1 MVNNQK
7 LLVFGFAIAIFV
19 IVITIYLIRNR
30 ENSID
35 DHKDDFADFSGYKDK
50 YVTYM
55 DSSGNIGGVSIGTLI
70 DRPVNDGLNRAYNIL
85 KNYVAIGVETKTVTT
100 DDLIVTKSFNLLP
113 SGIIVAYHGSA
124 APKGWLICDG
134 KNGTPNLQGRFILGS
149 GLGNGLTER
158 KFDTAGGTEIE
169 TLTLEQMPAHTHP
182 FSDNAPSGYTYKFGE
197 NTMANQTAIKTY
209 QIIPS
214 TTGTTGGKDGV
225 NQPHNNM
232 PPYYVLTYIMKS

>member
-124 APKGWLICDG
+124 APKGWLFCDG
-134 KNGTPNLQGRFILGS
+134 TNGTPNLQGRFILGT
-149 GLGNGLTER
+149 GQGNGLTYR
-158 KFDTAGGTEIE
+158 KFDTAGGTESE
-169 TLTLEQMPAHTHP
+169 TLTVEQMPTHAH
-182 FSDNAPSGYTYKFGE
+182 GYDTLDMEGKQLQDG
-197 NTMANQTAIKTY
+197 NKVDGNQKARWVNHATQAA
-209 QIIPS
+209 
-214 TTGTTGGKDGV
+214 GG

>member
-124 APKGWLICDG
+124 APKGWLFCDG
-134 KNGTPNLQGRFILGS
+134 TNGTPNLQGRFILGT
-149 GLGNGLTER
+149 GQGNGLTYRPFE
-158 KFDTAGGTEIE
+158 TVGGTETE
-169 TLTLEQMPAHTHP
+169 TLTEAQMPSHTHSYWRSSRP
-182 FSDNAPSGYTYKFGE
+182 WQAGDMGQKQNVYREETPDNTDAH
-197 NTMANQTAIKTY
+197 
-209 QIIPS
+209 
-214 TTGTTGGKDGV
+214 GGG
-225 NQPHNNM
+225 QPHNNM
-232 PPYYVLTYIMKS
+232 PPFYVLTYIMKS

>member
-124 APKGWLICDG
+124 APKGWLFCDG
-134 KNGTPNLQGRFILGS
+134 TNGTPNLQGRFILGT
-149 GLGNGLTER
+149 GQGNQLTYRPFE
-158 KFDTAGGTEIE
+158 TVGGTETE
-169 TLTLEQMPAHTHP
+169 TLTIEQMPTHSHTYSTSS
-182 FSDNAPSGYTYKFGE
+182 FQQRNLQGGNDVDGVQKEAPITPTSAPQG
-197 NTMANQTAIKTY
+197 
-209 QIIPS
+209 
-214 TTGTTGGKDGV
+214 GGKS
-225 NQPHNNM
+225 HNNM
-232 PPYYVLTYIMKS
+232 PPFYVLTYIMKI